1 MPVLSSM
8 PSPGPSLP
16 AGCTNVKVK
25 NVGADPTSSSN
36 KIDVTTLSDTQ
47 RVYADAPLVD
57 EGTGSAGGVTTTV
70 TCSFFGEAPE
80 VTPVETTTGWICTEV
95 ETEYAVGEMVKG
107 TATYVYKAEEE

>member
-1 MPVLSSM
+1 MPLSSM

-36 KIDVTTLSDTQ
+36 KVDVTTLSDTA
-47 RVYADAPLVD
+47 RVYQDAPLVD
-57 EGTGSAGGVTTTV
+57 NGAGASPSGVTTTV
-70 TCSFFGEAPE
+70 TCSFYGAGPS
-80 VTPVETTTGWICTEV
+80 VTPISTTSGWICTEV

-107 TATYVYKAEEE
+107 TATYVFKEADE

>member
-1 MPVLSSM
+1 MPLSSM
-8 PSPGPSLP
+8 PSPGPTLP
-16 AGCTNVKVK
+16 SGCTNVKVK

-36 KIDVTTLSDTQ
+36 KMDVTVLSDTQ
-47 RVYADAPLVD
+47 RVYAEAPLVD
-57 EGTGSAGGVTTTV
+57 EGTSASGGVTTTV

-95 ETEYAVGEMVKG
+95 ETEYAVGEFVKG